1 MNSELIH
8 RTQTSKTPKPNDTLH
23 QAPKPTNLLKKS
35 KDPLLYTFIGIAIAT
50 FFFKF
55 FDPVSKTPPLSQR
68 QSESAQLQTRHVLF
82 ETTSSHSS
90 HHDVHFSVGGK
101 VPLGLKKKGLR
112 ILVTGGAGFV
122 GSHLVDRLIK
132 RGDTVIVVDN
142 FFTGKGQPGTALW
155 ESEVWAHKT
164 RRRWADSIGSWSDL
178 PSSLPCFSGSLQ
190 VQPGQDHHILH
201 FYFPQIIIIIFF
213 MNSLIIY

>member
-50 FFFKF
+50 FFFNF
-55 FDPVSKTPPLSQR
+55 FDPVSKTPPL
-68 QSESAQLQTRHVLF
+68 QLLF
-82 ETTSSHSS
+82 ETTSSRSS
-90 HHDVHFSVGGK
+90 HHDVHFNVGGK

-122 GSHLVDRLIK
+122 GSHLVDRLIE

-142 FFTGKGQPGTALW
+142 FFTGRKDNLVQHFGSPRFELIRHDVV
-155 ESEVWAHKT
+155 EPILLEVDQIYHLACPASPVHYKYNPVKT
-164 RRRWADSIGSWSDL
+164 IISFI
-178 PSSLPCFSGSLQ
+178 F
-190 VQPGQDHHILH
+190 IFY
-201 FYFPQIIIIIFF
+201 FYFPRIIIIFF